1 MKTDKYDKILNIW
14 LCVITAIASLYCLLL
29 ILVITSNEANAQ
41 STAGREIA
49 NIQSWLNEGS
59 QGFYKPGTGDQW
71 VRNVSANG
79 DRFIKVE
86 STIDYKASNG
96 RNYPVPI
103 EKTGQIDGSK
113 IGKAV
118 VKMAKFLPPLAL
130 GFEVYSLICE
140 LSNIC
145 KKQDADEFEYSDS
158 VVDYDRVKTL
168 AGWERNGEHFSSS
181 LETILESQ
189 GCGGFYICD
198 AIVDTYSESQLVV
211 KNDKRLASS
220 GGLIAI
226 EYYNK
231 LPYDSDELQLGSRAP
246 TDEDWINA
254 ETQLN
259 DERFDEPLLANGQ
272 PVPLVNLPV
281 LGNVQPIII
290 SDTETV
296 NRDSQYNVTGTTR
309 TTTTLEITDSA
320 TTERP
325 GSVTGIE
332 TTTKTDYDTSGQPT
346 VTQTSTNTPPPPDKP
361 QEPTTISF
369 DDVPD
374 SGLEEEEIDFDLAE
388 GESWGEGVCPADV
401 DLGIYGL
408 TFAMQP
414 ACDFATGIR
423 PAIIFMASIVAMFIV
438 SGVRVE

>member
-71 VRNVSANG
+71 VRNVSGNG

-113 IGKAV
+113 IGKAMV
-118 VKMAKFLPPLAL
+118 TLAKFVGPLAL
-130 GFEVYSLICE
+130 GFQIYSAVCE
-140 LSNIC
+140 LSDIC
-145 KKQDADEFEYSDS
+145 KKD
-158 VVDYDRVKTL
+158 
-168 AGWERNGEHFSSS
+168 G
-181 LETILESQ
+181 
-189 GCGGFYICD
+189 
-198 AIVDTYSESQLVV
+198 
-211 KNDKRLASS
+211 
-220 GGLIAI
+220 
-226 EYYNK
+226 
-231 LPYDSDELQLGSRAP
+231 SDEWEKVTQDYELLDSSTNTSDCSSIPEGASYIDYSPGNYLEIQRIDSYVHCPGNPNLSNQGYTLTNYCSTPGGSCAYQAIWQKNVSTLP
-246 TDEDWINA
+246 ETQKIPVTEQDWTNA
-254 ETQLN
+254 ETSLN
-259 DERFDEPLLANGQ
+259 DPRFDEPLLVNGQ
-272 PVPLVNLPV
+272 PVPLANLPI
-281 LGNVQPIII
+281 LGNVPSITI
-290 SDTETV
+290 SDTETI
-296 NRDSQYNVTGTTR
+296 NRDSQGNVTGTTR

-332 TTTKTDYDTSGQPT
+332 TTTKTDYNTSGQPT
-346 VTQTSTNTPPPPDKP
+346 GTQTSTNTPPPPDKP

-374 SGLEEEEIDFDLAE
+374 SELEEEEIDFDLDE

-423 PAIIFMASIVAMFIV
+423 PVIIFMASIVAMFIV